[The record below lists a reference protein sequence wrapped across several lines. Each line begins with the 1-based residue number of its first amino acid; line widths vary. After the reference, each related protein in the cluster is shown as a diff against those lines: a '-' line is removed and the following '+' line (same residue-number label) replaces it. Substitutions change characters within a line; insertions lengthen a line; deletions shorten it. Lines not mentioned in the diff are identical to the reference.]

1 VSLNKM
7 GVLTKL
13 LKTIIML
20 KNILKL
26 EGAQKLTKNE
36 QKNISGG
43 WVPPPGG
50 FCPNGS
56 CQYYDNGPCR
66 RASDLCI

>member
-1 VSLNKM
+1 
-7 GVLTKL
+7 
-13 LKTIIML
+13 ML

-36 QKNISGG
+36 QKNINGG

-50 FCPNGS
+50 SCPNGT
-56 CQYYDNGPCR
+56 CQYSENGPCR
-66 RASDLCI
+66 RWNDLLCI